1 MTGKQI
7 RLFLVDGTAG
17 GLTTAE
23 ITNWTGHVLTAKREE
38 VGDLLR
44 REEVART
51 GVYLLLGEDAEAT
64 GGTRCYVGETDS
76 IADRLRQHVRDKDWW
91 DRIVVITS
99 KDENLT
105 KSHVRYLESRLI
117 RLTAEAGRVDLANG
131 TAPPEPR
138 LPEADRSDMD
148 YFVSQ
153 LQIILPVLGVNAIR
167 TRPVPNIPGEAA
179 PSDASPVFHLLNA
192 RSGTDAR
199 AQVIDGEFTLLAG
212 SRVVAAWT
220 ATGNAD
226 STRRAY
232 DGYRAQHQRLL
243 ADGAILLSN
252 GVAVTARDIVFG
264 SPSTAGAVSIGRS
277 CNGRISWLTADGTQY
292 GAWEARGV
300 E

>member
-38 VGDLLR
+38 VGDLLG
-44 REEVART
+44 REEVLRT

-64 GGTRCYVGETDS
+64 GGTRCYIGETDS

-91 DRIVVITS
+91 DRIVVVTS

-131 TAPPEPR
+131 TAPPAPR

-148 YFVSQ
+148 YFVAQ

-167 TRPVPNIPGEAA
+167 TRPVPTAPGETVATE
-179 PSDASPVFHLLNA
+179 ASPVFFLINA
-192 RSGTDAR
+192 RSGTDAK
-199 AQVIDGEFTLLAG
+199 AQVIDGEFTVLAG
-212 SRVVAAWT
+212 SHVVAAWT

-232 DGYRAQHQRLL
+232 DGYRAQHRRLL
-243 ADGAILLSN
+243 AEGSIRVTD
-252 GVAVTARDIVFG
+252 GVAVTTRDLVFG
-264 SPSTAGAVSIGRS
+264 SPSTAGAVAIGRS
-277 CNGRISWLTADGTQY
+277 CNGRISWITADGTQY
-292 GAWEARGV
+292 RTWESRGV

>member
-38 VGDLLR
+38 IGGLLR
-44 REEVART
+44 REEAART
-51 GVYLLLGEDAEAT
+51 GVYLLLGEDADSA
-64 GGTRCYVGETDS
+64 GGTRCYIGETDS
-76 IADRLRQHVRDKDWW
+76 ISDRLRQHVRDKDWW
-91 DRIVVITS
+91 DRIVVVTS

-117 RLTAEAGRVDLANG
+117 RLATEARRVELTNS
-131 TAPPEPR
+131 TTPPEPR

-148 YFVSQ
+148 YFVTQ
-153 LQIILPVLGVNAIR
+153 LTIILPVLGVNAIR
-167 TRPVPNIPGEAA
+167 TRAALAGPGAAA
-179 PSDASPVFHLLNA
+179 PLDASPVFHLVNP
-192 RSGTDAR
+192 RSATDAR

-220 ATGNAD
+220 ATGSAE

-232 DGYRAQHQRLL
+232 DGYRAQHERLL
-243 ADGAILLSN
+243 TEGAIELAD
-252 GVAVTARDIVFG
+252 GVAVTTRDIVFG
-264 SPSTAGAVSIGRS
+264 SPSTAGAVILGRS
-277 CNGRISWLTADGTQY
+277 CNGRTSWITAEGTQY

>member
-38 VGDLLR
+38 IGDLLR

-51 GVYLLLGEDAEAT
+51 GVYLLLGEDAAAT

-91 DRIVVITS
+91 DRIVVVTS

-117 RLTAEAGRVDLANG
+117 RLTAEAGRVELANG
-131 TAPPEPR
+131 TTPPEPR

-167 TRPVPNIPGEAA
+167 TRTVPTLPGEAGS
-179 PSDASPVFHLLNA
+179 SDASPVFHLVNA

-212 SRVVAAWT
+212 SRVIASWT
-220 ATGNAD
+220 ATGSAD

-232 DGYRAQHQRLL
+232 DGYRTQHQRLL
-243 ADGAILLSN
+243 ADGAIQLIDD
-252 GVAVTARDIVFG
+252 VAVTTRDIVFG

-277 CNGRISWLTADGTQY
+277 CNGRISWLTADGTRY
-292 GAWEARGV
+292 GTWEARGV